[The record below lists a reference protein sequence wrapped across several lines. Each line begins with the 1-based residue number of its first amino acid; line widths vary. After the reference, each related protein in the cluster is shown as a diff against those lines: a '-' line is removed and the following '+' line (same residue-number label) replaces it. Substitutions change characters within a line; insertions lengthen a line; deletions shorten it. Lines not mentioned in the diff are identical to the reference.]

1 MVSALSKYAF
11 INAKLRARISKILPD
26 DLYEQLIKAASVDA
40 ALAVLRDT
48 AFAGLEQSYSSTGDI
63 KKAEL
68 ELLKAEIDLYKNVR
82 HYVHKDTVAFVDA
95 LLYQFEIDNLKNA
108 IRVYFDRK
116 IRNRSSDPSIHYIL
130 YEPII
135 HNIPMDIIINA
146 GSFDEIAGVCEGT
159 PYSKI
164 IKKYSPTAETQ
175 GSIFRLEIALDHF
188 YYENLLKAIDKLGE
202 QDRKLAMKLTGVEI
216 DLQNIDWIIR
226 FKNFYDMPLEAVLA
240 VIVPG
245 GFNLKRAIIEELY
258 SAQDVPAVL
267 GGFIKGR
274 YPGLSALLSSDT
286 SGSTARL
293 LLIRRILEEI
303 MKQEVRNI
311 LAGYPF
317 TVGIILCYFILK
329 RTELKKVRT
338 ILNAK
343 KYNIPQ
349 ERLESIIL

>member
-1 MVSALSKYAF
+1 MVSALSKYSF

-26 DLYEQLIKAASVDA
+26 ELYEQLIKAASLDA

-48 AFAGLEQSYSSTGDI
+48 SFAGLEQIYSSTGDI

-68 ELLKAEIDLYKNVR
+68 ELLKAEIDLYKNVKQ
-82 HYVHKDTVAFVDA
+82 YVHTDTVDFIDA

-108 IRVYFDRK
+108 VRVYFDRK

-146 GSFDEIAGVCEGT
+146 SNFDEIAGVCEGT
-159 PYSKI
+159 PYNQI
-164 IKKYSPTAETQ
+164 IKKYSHTVESQ
-175 GSIFRLEIALDHF
+175 GSIFRLEIAFDQF
-188 YYENLLKAIDKLGE
+188 YYENLLKSINKLDK
-202 QDRKLAMKLTGVEI
+202 QDRSVAMRLTGVEI

-240 VIVPG
+240 TLVPG
-245 GFNLKRAIIEELY
+245 GFSLSRAVIEELY
-258 SAQDVPAVL
+258 SAQDVSAVL
-267 GGFIKGR
+267 GGFIKSK

-286 SGSTARL
+286 SGSTSRL

-303 MKQEVRNI
+303 MKQEVRRI
-311 LAGYPF
+311 LSGYPF

-329 RTELKKVRT
+329 RSELKKVRT

-343 KYNIPQ
+343 KYDIPQ